1 MLKFIRPMRA
11 IRARVGFLIA
21 VASAT
26 LWGIPP
32 LERSAEAFP
41 PAGGSSLIRRDDPEV
56 SSSSPHQPQ
65 EASVKLE
72 SDLVT
77 LDVVVLDRQGN
88 FVTGLTKDDFE
99 LRHDGVPQPI
109 AHFEAEVSSA
119 LSRPLAV
126 VFALDTSGSIGR
138 QIVEQQDAARRFVS
152 LIQEDSLFA
161 VLGFN
166 DKIRIFQKFTNDP
179 FRIEEAF
186 EKARAIGG
194 RTRLYDAIDRAITLL
209 VKEAPEKRNG
219 RRLRRVVIVITDGFD
234 YTSTIDRMELIRR
247 ANTAGVTVF
256 SITLPSYV
264 LSVAGR
270 RRVPTLLDAAGI
282 VAQTGGR
289 DFSAEERDFTPIF
302 KAIAEEVKA
311 SYVLAYYPPTAHRRD
326 GKFHQITVTVKRPD
340 LVIRQSRRGYLAASR

>member
-1 MLKFIRPMRA
+1 MRG
-11 IRARVGFLIA
+11 IRAKVGLLIWIAGVTA
-21 VASAT
+21 VILPSS
-26 LWGIPP
+26 
-32 LERSAEAFP
+32 ERGAEAFR
-41 PAGGSSLIRRDDPEV
+41 PAGGISFALPGGRELLSTPPSASQEV
-56 SSSSPHQPQ
+56 
-65 EASVKLE
+65 SVKLE
-72 SDLVT
+72 SNLLT
-77 LDVVVLDRQGN
+77 IDVVVLDRQGN
-88 FVTGLTKDDFE
+88 YVTDLTRDDFE

-109 AHFEAEVSSA
+109 AHFEAEVKSA

-126 VFALDTSGSIGR
+126 VFALDISGSIGR
-138 QIVEQQDAARRFVS
+138 QISEQQDAARRFVH
-152 LIQEDSLFA
+152 LVQEQSLFA

-166 DKIRIFQKFTNDP
+166 EKIHIFQKFTNDP

-186 EKARAIGG
+186 EKAQAIGG

-234 YTSTIDRMELIRR
+234 YTSTIDRTELIRR
-247 ANTAGVTVF
+247 ANTAGVTVY

-289 DFSAEERDFTPIF
+289 DFSADERDFTPIF

-311 SYVLAYYPPTAHRRD
+311 SYVLAYYPPPDHRRD

-340 LVIRQSRRGYLAASR
+340 LIIRQSRRGYLAAPR